1 MEQLEDIERCSPI
14 GTFVKRILDQRTQP
28 HLTGSLPTFYQN
40 LEEALDVRRNA
51 HSFYSLVQNNW
62 RTSNAVDL
70 CSGDILSLGA
80 SGERRAEFL
89 AELSRVPDF
98 TLGSSGVRLMD
109 GHYKYLEDAEN
120 FIATFHGMEA
130 GLIVGS
136 AYEAN
141 LAVWTAIPR
150 PGDVILFDALIHASS
165 HEGIKQSLAI
175 QKVEFAHNDVQ
186 SFRAAVLGIMASQP
200 LIRQGKRSIIV
211 AVESIYS
218 MDGDV
223 CPLRELVEA
232 TGDILGCQGSIQFV
246 VDEAHSIGVIGPRGT
261 GLVCELGLEKE
272 IAVVVHSY
280 GKALGATGAV
290 ILGNKTIK
298 DTLVNFG
305 RSITYTT
312 SPSFPFVAAI
322 KSGYTLLATPQ
333 IQEAQYHI
341 QNLARLLFQSI
352 SSHPLWL
359 TCQEKGLLRI
369 PLLDGWEERPF
380 LTHIACI
387 SANQKHTWW
396 LYFHLLSSSF
406 CVFPVQYPVVP
417 IGQSRLRIILHST
430 NTEDQITDFVRV
442 IFEWVEEMIQIEDGR
457 SPEIV
462 SKAAREVYAWMKEER
477 LTGWGRV

>member
-1 MEQLEDIERCSPI
+1 
-14 GTFVKRILDQRTQP
+14 
-28 HLTGSLPTFYQN
+28 
-40 LEEALDVRRNA
+40 
-51 HSFYSLVQNNW
+51 
-62 RTSNAVDL
+62 
-70 CSGDILSLGA
+70 
-80 SGERRAEFL
+80 
-89 AELSRVPDF
+89 
-98 TLGSSGVRLMD
+98 MD

-280 GKALGATGAV
+280 GKV
-290 ILGNKTIK
+290 
-298 DTLVNFG
+298 
-305 RSITYTT
+305 
-312 SPSFPFVAAI
+312 
-322 KSGYTLLATPQ
+322 
-333 IQEAQYHI
+333 
-341 QNLARLLFQSI
+341 
-352 SSHPLWL
+352 SH
-359 TCQEKGLLRI
+359 
-369 PLLDGWEERPF
+369 
-380 LTHIACI
+380 
-387 SANQKHTWW
+387 
-396 LYFHLLSSSF
+396 
-406 CVFPVQYPVVP
+406 
-417 IGQSRLRIILHST
+417 
-430 NTEDQITDFVRV
+430 
-442 IFEWVEEMIQIEDGR
+442 
-457 SPEIV
+457 EI
-462 SKAAREVYAWMKEER
+462 
-477 LTGWGRV
+477 